1 MAEDTSTDDHDVD
14 VADHKDVV
22 YEPRLVGVIAEF
34 DQPERLL
41 ESSAVIRDAGYTRW
55 DTHTPFPVH
64 GIDVAMGIR
73 RTILPWLVLI
83 GGLTGTTIAIALQ
96 YYTNASEW
104 TEYAI
109 GWPFSGYQ
117 YPISG
122 KPYWSLPANIPI
134 AFELTV
140 LLAAF
145 SGFFGMIALNR
156 LMRWYNPLFKIEQFR
171 KVTDDRFFL
180 AIDARDPKFNA
191 LELPAYLKGLG
202 AISVEECWDDEPRR
216 LPSGLATAGLVLFA
230 LALVPPALVM
240 RHRSVSWDRPEY
252 HLIADMDFQMKYK
265 SQQRN
270 PFFADQREIRPQVAG
285 TVARGQFIGDI
296 RNYRGVETGQ
306 AMASLQ
312 PANGPEPAAPQDAP
326 QPESAAGEAPAG
338 AEASPE
344 AQQAAAEG
352 GQTGAVP
359 TGPPAHGMHENQ
371 NFVETIPLPVDEQMM
386 LRGQEQYGIY
396 CAPCHGLGGYGDGL
410 VDARAR
416 SLNAPTWIKV
426 PSLHAPQTRKRP
438 DGYIFGAITSGVRK
452 MPAYGSQIRPEDRWA
467 IVLYVRAL
475 QRSQGAPGS
484 ANGENP

>member
-1 MAEDTSTDDHDVD
+1 MAEDTSTDDLDVD
-14 VADHKDVV
+14 VANHHDVV

-34 DQPERLL
+34 DQPEKLI
-41 ESSAVIRDAGYTRW
+41 ESSAVVRDAGYTRW

-73 RTILPWLVLI
+73 RTILPWIVLI
-83 GGLTGTTIAIALQ
+83 GGLTGTAIAIGLQ
-96 YYTNASEW
+96 YYTNASE
-104 TEYAI
+104 TAEYAI
-109 GWPFSGYQ
+109 GWPFAGYQ

-145 SGFFGMIALNR
+145 AGFFGMIGLNR
-156 LMRWYNPLFKIEQFR
+156 LVRWYNPLFKIEQFR
-171 KVTDDRFFL
+171 QVTDNRFFL

-191 LELPAYLKGLG
+191 LELPAYLTGLG
-202 AISVEECWDDEPRR
+202 AISVQECWDDEPRK

-230 LALVPPALVM
+230 IALVPPALVM

-270 PFFADQREIRPQVAG
+270 PFFADERAMRPQVAG
-285 TVARGQFIGDI
+285 TVARGQFTGDV
-296 RNYRGVETGQ
+296 RNYLGTESGQ

-312 PANGPEPAAPQDAP
+312 QADGPEPAGPQDAP
-326 QPESAAGEAPAG
+326 GSTGDSAAADAK
-338 AEASPE
+338 
-344 AQQAAAEG
+344 QAAAEG

-359 TGPPAHGMHENQ
+359 PGAPAHGMNENQ
-371 NFVETIPLPVDEQMM
+371 NFVETIPIPVDAAMM
-386 LRGQEQYGIY
+386 QRGREKYEIY

-416 SLNAPTWIKV
+416 SINASTWIKV
-426 PSLHAPQTRKRP
+426 PSLHAPQTRKRA

-475 QRSQGAPGS
+475 QRSQGAETAG
-484 ANGENP
+484 NNQ